1 MRKLAPTQVL
11 AKDMGRDNL
20 AMLLIVRRVRLYCNY
35 CVAPSAKKYLVDN
48 EQLLRRNKST
58 ASPSPAPPRLHTLVL
73 IDTDSAAVMLDVAA
87 SRCNFGVVF
96 SRRRFC
102 GARQVRMGSRHREGP
117 GEQIEKGRG

>member
-35 CVAPSAKKYLVDN
+35 CCVAPSAKKYLVDN

-58 ASPSPAPPRLHTLVL
+58 ASPPPPRLHTLVL

-96 SRRRFC
+96 PRRRFC
-102 GARQVRMGSRHREGP
+102 GARQVRMGSRHREGT